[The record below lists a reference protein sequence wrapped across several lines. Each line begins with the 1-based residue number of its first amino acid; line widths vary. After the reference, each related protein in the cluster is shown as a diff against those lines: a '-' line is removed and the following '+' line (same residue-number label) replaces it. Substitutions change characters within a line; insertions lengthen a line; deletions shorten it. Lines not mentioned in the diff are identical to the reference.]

1 MKRVSTAYKDA
12 MKRTIQPFSHMRV
25 TFDIVDSTIVDDT
38 AISVD
43 RDGTVWSDVTKVL
56 NRVEDKKQ
64 YITFEPQ
71 FWRVGSMEQYILPD
85 AGQSYVSD
93 DYVSDILTDASGKF
107 GAPPILTM
115 SFGITHSILGFTFTF
130 DDANETYP
138 TQINVTAYR
147 DGEPIEKSTIHPDSA
162 LWVWDHGIEE
172 FDKLTMEFVSLN
184 KPYNRLRLKNIM
196 FGIRVVWTTKDIYE
210 SKHTTKID
218 PISSTLPT
226 AKVEWSINNIN
237 RNYNGDNPTGI
248 WAYLDMNQ
256 PVKIE
261 YGSELDDSGEIE
273 WLLAGHY
280 HSQGAPE
287 MDGLFAKFSAVDTL
301 TNMDKTFNHG
311 LYRPEGVTLYDL
323 AEEVLIDADLE
334 ALPDG
339 GIPWHLDESLRNIKT
354 YAAIP
359 RNTHKE
365 CLQLIANAGKCALYT
380 DVDGRIR
387 LILQEDPKIT
397 VSDNGGTHWSDSAA
411 AFNEIEPV
419 ASQYITFEPNTWLIG
434 GNRIVLPDEGN
445 PPVITGYTSSAI
457 SGTNGV
463 FGESPSITVHYSYAY
478 HSNNLAL
485 QFGDPVPS
493 EFRVQWYRDG
503 VLLDTQD
510 VIGNTLSDW
519 TSDRVIPM
527 QTDTVI
533 TILKMSKPNTRARV
547 QKIGKGR
554 VSDYYL
560 DYTLM
565 KQEPEVKKIPQLSE
579 MQMDVHNYVVSPDA
593 SELYHEEELEV
604 DGERTIEVTYQL
616 STNHNVVVTG
626 GELVAAEMYAE
637 YSKITV
643 SGNGLVDVLLTG
655 KTIED
660 SKSIVSVH
668 FHDTGSPC
676 PVDNPLITNRVHA
689 ADAGAWM
696 GNYLQLRNSYSVD
709 YREDFRIDV
718 NDIIYQQSMFEGRF
732 PVRVT
737 KHVLNM
743 PGQWGEIETRRLV

>member
-25 TFDIVDSTIVDDT
+25 TFDIVDSTAVEDATTSIDQTGT
-38 AISVD
+38 A
-43 RDGTVWSDVTKVL
+43 WSDVTKVI

-71 FWRVGSMEQYILPD
+71 FWKVGSEAQYILPD
-85 AGQSYVSD
+85 DQSYISD
-93 DYVSDILTDASGKF
+93 DYVSDMLSDASGAF
-107 GAPPILTM
+107 DAPPVLTL

-130 DDANETYP
+130 DDVNETYP
-138 TQINVTAYR
+138 TRINVTAYR
-147 DGEPIEKSTIHPDSA
+147 DGEPIEQNTIHPTSA

-172 FDKLTMEFVSLN
+172 FDKLTMEFVSIN
-184 KPYNRLRLKNIM
+184 KPYNRLRIKTLM
-196 FGIRVVWTTKDIYE
+196 FGIRIIWLTKDIYE

-226 AKVEWSINNIN
+226 AKVEWSINNID
-237 RNYNGDNPTGI
+237 RAYNGDNPSGI
-248 WAYLDMNQ
+248 WAFLDMNQ

-261 YGSELDDSGEIE
+261 YGLEPNEDGQIE

-280 HSQGAPE
+280 YSQGAPE

-311 LYRPEGVTLYDL
+311 LYRPEGITLYDL

-339 GIPWHLDESLRNIKT
+339 DTPWHLDESLKNIKT
-354 YAAIP
+354 YAAMP
-359 RNTHKE
+359 RSTHRE

-380 DVDGRIR
+380 DVDGRIQ

-397 VSDNGGTHWSDSAA
+397 LSDNGGTYWSDTTA

-419 ASQYITFEPNTWLIG
+419 AGQYITFEPDTWLIG
-434 GNRIVLPDEGN
+434 GNRIVLPDAGKPTEY
-445 PPVITGYTSSAI
+445 TGYTSSAI
-457 SGTNGV
+457 SDNDGAFDEPPV
-463 FGESPSITVHYSYAY
+463 ITVHYSYAY
-478 HSNNLAL
+478 QSNNLTL

-493 EFRVQWYRDG
+493 EFRLQWYRDG
-503 VLLDTQD
+503 ELLDTQD
-510 VIGNTLSDW
+510 VTDNTLSEW
-519 TSDRVIPM
+519 MSDRTIPM

-533 TILKMSKPNTRARV
+533 TVLKMSKPNTRARI

-554 VSDYYL
+554 VSDYHL

-565 KQEPEVKKIPQLSE
+565 KQEPEVKKIAQLSE

-593 SELYHEEELEV
+593 SELYHEEALV
-604 DGERTIEVTYQL
+604 VNGERTIEVTYQL
-616 STNHNVVVTG
+616 STNHNVAVTG

-637 YSKITV
+637 YSRITV
-643 SGNGLVDVLLTG
+643 SGNGEVDVLLTG
-655 KTIED
+655 QTIED
-660 SKSIVSVH
+660 SKSIVAVH

-676 PVDNPLITNRVHA
+676 PVDNPLITNRTHA
-689 ADAGAWM
+689 EDAGIWM
-696 GNYLQLRNSYSVD
+696 GNYLQLRNSYTVDFRED
-709 YREDFRIDV
+709 YRLDV
-718 NDIIYQQSMFEGRF
+718 NDIIYQQSMFEDRF

-737 KHVLNM
+737 KLVFNM